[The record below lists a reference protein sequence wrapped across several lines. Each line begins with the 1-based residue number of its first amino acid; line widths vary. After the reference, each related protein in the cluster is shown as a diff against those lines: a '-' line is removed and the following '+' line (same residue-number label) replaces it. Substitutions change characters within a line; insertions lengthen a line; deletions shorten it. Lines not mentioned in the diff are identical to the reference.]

1 MRIVYAFLT
10 KSRQSAVAVISNN
23 KGGRA
28 SLSISFYAA
37 EIMIYNGRSDG
48 ARCNR
53 GRPSFPGKSDN
64 EHTFAVF
71 RSLSTLWSRLVWPCE
86 SFGGCVQEV

>member
-23 KGGRA
+23 KGGLA

-37 EIMIYNGRSDG
+37 EIMIYNGRTDG
-48 ARCNR
+48 RGPRCNR

-71 RSLSTLWSRLVWPCE
+71 RPLYTMV
-86 SFGGCVQEV
+86 SFSFAV